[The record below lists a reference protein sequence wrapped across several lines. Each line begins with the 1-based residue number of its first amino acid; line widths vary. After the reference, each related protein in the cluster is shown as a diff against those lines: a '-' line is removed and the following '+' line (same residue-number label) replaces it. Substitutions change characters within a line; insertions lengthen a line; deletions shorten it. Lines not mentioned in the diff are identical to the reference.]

1 MTIFDI
7 IIEGT
12 ITLQGS
18 DITTLLNNISAN
30 NTTFNNHITNT
41 SNPHST
47 TKAQVGL
54 GNVDNTS
61 DLNKP
66 ISTATQTALNGKEN
80 SIVAGT
86 TSQYYRG
93 DKTFQVLDKT
103 AVGLGNVD
111 NTSDANKPVSTAQAI
126 AIGLK
131 EDSANKSTLTSES
144 ASTTKFPVWSA
155 IVSYFS
161 ASQIRSILGITTLS
175 GSNTGDNAV
184 NSLYSGLV
192 SNATHTGD
200 VTGDT
205 ALTIANNT
213 VTNAKAANMAVNTIK
228 GRITTGTGDPEDLS
242 ATQVRTIIN
251 VADGATAN
259 SSDAS
264 LRDRATHTGTQ
275 TASTISDF
283 AATVRSTIL
292 TGLGAFTNVAILATD
307 SILSAMSKLQGQ
319 INAKANISGQVFTGS
334 ISATNLSN
342 TNTGDET
349 TLSIQTKR
357 PLKTING
364 SSLEGAGNIVISG
377 GAGST
382 SFFTKRL
389 ISNQS
394 TTANTPISLV
404 GQSFEIPPG
413 HCLTI
418 WGNLIFTSAAVN
430 TGASYG
436 LNVLQETGADANAVG
451 SFLTYVN
458 LSSAPAATG
467 LSDGDVIN
475 VAQNSNTNY
484 MTLGTASVAGNNSAF
499 ICATIYNLSTNGTT
513 FVTMAFN
520 SETSGTAV
528 TAQANSSATALLGPI
543 Q

>member
-30 NTTFNNHITNT
+30 NTTFSNHITNT

-47 TKAQVGL
+47 TKAQ
-54 GNVDNTS
+54 
-61 DLNKP
+61 
-66 ISTATQTALNGKEN
+66 
-80 SIVAGT
+80 
-86 TSQYYRG
+86 
-93 DKTFQVLDKT
+93 
-103 AVGLGNVD
+103 VGLGNVD

-161 ASQIRSILGITTLS
+161 ASQIRSILGVTTLS

-205 ALTIANNT
+205 ALTIANDA

-283 AATVRSTIL
+283 AATVRSTVL
-292 TGLGAFTNVAILATD
+292 TGLGAFTNVAILTTD

-389 ISNQS
+389 VSNQS

-404 GQSFEIPPG
+404 GQNFEIPPG

-418 WGNLIFTSAAVN
+418 WGNLMYTSASTS

-436 LNVLQETGADANAVG
+436 LNVQQATGADANAVG

-458 LSSAPAATG
+458 LSSTPAATG

-484 MTLGTASVAGNNSAF
+484 MTLGTSSATVGGNNSAF

-513 FVTMAFN
+513 FVTMVFN